1 MPSWTWNRTM
11 DISNWGVAL
20 LIDIVLLC
28 RAAYLLWKKG
38 KSEKGEK
45 KKRERE
51 RKGQPEQEKEGEAE
65 SENNKRMKESERG
78 IEAGTSLLTVPN
90 EEKRAGIIIKKP
102 H

>member
-1 MPSWTWNRTM
+1 M

-38 KSEKGEK
+38 KSEKRGGD
-45 KKRERE
+45 ERE

-78 IEAGTSLLTVPN
+78 IEAGTSLLSVPN